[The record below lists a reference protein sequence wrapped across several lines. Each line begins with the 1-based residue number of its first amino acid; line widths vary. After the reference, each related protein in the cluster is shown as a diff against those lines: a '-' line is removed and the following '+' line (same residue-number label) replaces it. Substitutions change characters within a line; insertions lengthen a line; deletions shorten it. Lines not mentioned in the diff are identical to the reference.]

1 MEEAADILLAARCLC
16 RWRCELAMPSGSF
29 NRPTSP
35 MSMVVRSIDEIPLGN
50 TGWSEPDAPLRGLP
64 DARLRTDALEALDV
78 RPPPLG
84 SCSASGILS
93 PGGDVSKEKQAKAML
108 L

>member
-1 MEEAADILLAARCLC
+1 MEEAVDILLAARCFC
-16 RWRCELAMPSGSF
+16 RWRCELPMPSGSF
-29 NRPTSP
+29 NRPMSP
-35 MSMVVRSIDEIPLGN
+35 MSIVVRSIVEIPLGN

-84 SCSASGILS
+84 SCSASGIVPS
-93 PGGDVSKEKQAKAML
+93 RGDVLEEKQAKTML